1 MFQSMFQAIVN
12 SLPQD
17 PDGVIITTLVAAGI
31 GLGALTALLGALH
44 SRPTMAMMMFSLG
57 TILGYA
63 VPAWL
68 GLDVNRSIS
77 IAVTGIVLG
86 LIGFVLHRWCVAF
99 ALGTLVTGVAI
110 IILYDQTTTTMALP
124 SEQPAQTSAGMQ
136 QITFEHWQ
144 NSPPSFKKLVPW
156 VALGAF
162 VASIVLS
169 LALPKFGMAALYAL
183 GGTLLTLFS
192 IGLGH
197 ASPKITWLDSLKN
210 GPMTVAALGITMVL
224 VGFLSQVGLVYRPVP
239 KSDGP
244 DRPDERSRRTPDFG

>member
-1 MFQSMFQAIVN
+1 MFQSMFQGIVN
-12 SLPQD
+12 SLPSD

-44 SRPTMAMMMFSLG
+44 SRPTMAMMMFALG

-63 VPAWL
+63 WPAWL

-77 IAVTGIVLG
+77 IAVTGVVLG

-110 IILYDQTTTTMALP
+110 IILYDQTSSSIAEP
-124 SEQPAQTSAGMQ
+124 SEQPTATNASVQ
-136 QITFEHWQ
+136 QITLEQWQ
-144 NSPPSFKKLVPW
+144 NASPSFKKLVPW

-162 VASIVLS
+162 VAAVIFS
-169 LALPKFGMAALYAL
+169 LAFAKLGMAALYAL

-197 ASPKITWLDSLKN
+197 ASDKITWLDSLKN
-210 GPMTVAALGITMVL
+210 GPMTVAALGITMLL

-239 KSDGP
+239 KQPDG
-244 DRPDERSRRTPDFG
+244 PDERSRRTPDFG